1 MEETKKRTRKT
12 AAVKEEKMAKK
23 APAAAKTAAEKK
35 PAAKRTTAKKQEVL
49 QIGELDQYLFG
60 QGTHYDIYKKLGA
73 HLTKRKGKEGVYFA
87 VWAPHAKDVH
97 VVGDFNGWNTGVTPM
112 KRLEPLGIWEAFVP
126 GVQEGCLYKY
136 YILTEKGQELYKADP
151 FASASEL
158 RPGNASKVADISKFR
173 WTDNT
178 WMPKRTEKHPDEAP
192 MSIYEVH
199 PGSW

>member
-126 GVQEGCLYKY
+126 GRSGRLSLQILYSD
-136 YILTEKGQELYKADP
+136 G
-151 FASASEL
+151 
-158 RPGNASKVADISKFR
+158 
-173 WTDNT
+173 
-178 WMPKRTEKHPDEAP
+178 KRTRSFIRQILLPAP
-192 MSIYEVH
+192 PSFVPEMPPRWRISANSAGQTI
-199 PGSW
+199 PG

>member
-1 MEETKKRTRKT
+1 
-12 AAVKEEKMAKK
+12 MAKK

-49 QIGELDQYLFG
+49 QIGELVQYLFG

-97 VVGDFNGWNTGVTPM
+97 VVGDFNGLEHGSDSHEAAGASGNLGSFCARSSGRLSLQILYSDG
-112 KRLEPLGIWEAFVP
+112 KRP
-126 GVQEGCLYKY
+126 
-136 YILTEKGQELYKADP
+136 ELYKADP

-178 WMPKRTEKHPDEAP
+178 WMMKRTEKNPDEGA
-192 MSIYEVH
+192 YEH
-199 PGSW
+199 L

>member
-1 MEETKKRTRKT
+1 
-12 AAVKEEKMAKK
+12 
-23 APAAAKTAAEKK
+23 
-35 PAAKRTTAKKQEVL
+35 
-49 QIGELDQYLFG
+49 
-60 QGTHYDIYKKLGA
+60 
-73 HLTKRKGKEGVYFA
+73 
-87 VWAPHAKDVH
+87 
-97 VVGDFNGWNTGVTPM
+97 M

-178 WMPKRTEKHPDEAP
+178 WMMKRTEKNPDEGA
-192 MSIYEVH
+192 YEH
-199 PGSW
+199 L